1 MEEPARGARLV
12 STVSAGRLATFR
24 RVASESGALW
34 ACALACDRL
43 LPFGVQRLWQP
54 VHVAPARLADQI
66 ARVLTS
72 WGMPRDHVETTVER
86 MMYADLRGID
96 SHGSSMLPFYQ
107 SLWLDGVLN
116 PNPTITVVQQT
127 ASTALM
133 DGGGGLGHVVAGLA
147 MARAID
153 MARAGGVGVVAVRNS
168 GHFGAAGAYAAMA
181 AERGMIGLTTC
192 STPTPAVV
200 PTFGRDPRLGTNPL
214 SVAAPA
220 SRQPP
225 FLLDMATST
234 VSRGKLLDRW
244 RRGRGI
250 PRGWALDADGAPVTS
265 GHAALAL
272 RRLTPLGGT
281 PDGGSHKGYG
291 LATAVEILSS
301 VLPGLGDERTTDG
314 RRARV
319 GHFCLALDPAR
330 FGTLDGFPPRMDALI
345 ASLRDTPP
353 VTPGQPVLVAG
364 DPERTALAERTANGI
379 PLTKA
384 AFEDLRAVAR
394 ASRVPFVLDQA
405 GG

>member
-1 MEEPARGARLV
+1 
-12 STVSAGRLATFR
+12 
-24 RVASESGALW
+24 
-34 ACALACDRL
+34 
-43 LPFGVQRLWQP
+43 
-54 VHVAPARLADQI
+54 
-66 ARVLTS
+66 
-72 WGMPRDHVETTVER
+72 MPRDHVETTVER

-96 SHGSSMLPFYQ
+96 SHGSCMLPFYQ
-107 SLWLDGVLN
+107 RLWLDGVLN

-127 ASTALM
+127 ASTALI

-147 MARAID
+147 MARAIE
-153 MARAGGVGVVAVRNS
+153 MASAGGVGVVAVRNS

-200 PTFGRDPRLGTNPL
+200 PTFGRDARFGTNPL

-250 PRGWALDADGAPVTS
+250 PRGWALDADGAPVTN

-301 VLPGLGDERTTDG
+301 VLPGSATRRPRTAAVRESGTSVLRSIPRGSATPDGFRAADG
-314 RRARV
+314 RPDR
-319 GHFCLALDPAR
+319 LA
-330 FGTLDGFPPRMDALI
+330 
-345 ASLRDTPP
+345 S
-353 VTPGQPVLVAG
+353 
-364 DPERTALAERTANGI
+364 
-379 PLTKA
+379 
-384 AFEDLRAVAR
+384 
-394 ASRVPFVLDQA
+394 
-405 GG
+405 